1 MNAELIGNQ
10 INRTVKLAMD
20 SGEANSPEEARR
32 IFERYR
38 LRLNV
43 GSDVAKSPTLQ
54 ACLLTAI
61 NTGRRCFLGGVE
73 VVGCPEADLLIRWRD
88 CRTLSKAVARL
99 QGRLVQRTAGDAPQI
114 IIGEADHLDGESEFA
129 VRATF
134 DGWLGG
140 VTPLDE
146 VKRLNECDEFTP
158 SGVLAGALVVS
169 EAFQFVRGRN
179 AQAGRRSVGLSLWQ
193 PDSAD
198 DWLDNREVGPKLE
211 WLPARLWL
219 IGLGHL
225 GQAYLWALGF
235 LPYIEPSDVQLI
247 LQDFDTLVPA
257 NDSTSPLTDYSL
269 IDKKK
274 TRAMADWAAQRGF
287 TTRIVERR
295 FTSNFQIDPEE
306 PQVALCGVDNIAA
319 RAALE
324 DAGFAQI
331 IEAGLGRGNE
341 EYLAFQMHC
350 FPASKSARERW
361 GTNSSGP
368 VSPSS
373 LIVNPAYQS
382 LAKNGLN
389 QCGLTMLANRAVGA
403 SFVGTFTSTIVVAE
417 LLRMAMGGMRY
428 EVVDGSL
435 RSPDRLNLIAAK
447 PSDLPFNPGVTRA
460 RHEPVKENLA
470 ACPTGFIESEE

>member
-1 MNAELIGNQ
+1 MNAELIGNE

-20 SGEANSPEEARR
+20 SGEAKSPEEARR

-54 ACLLTAI
+54 ACLLTAV

-73 VVGCPEADLLIRWRD
+73 VIGCPDANLLIRWRD
-88 CRTLSKAVARL
+88 CRTLSEAVADL
-99 QGRLVQRTAGDAPQI
+99 QGRLVQRTSGNVPQIVIGDA
-114 IIGEADHLDGESEFA
+114 DNLDGESEFA
-129 VRATF
+129 MRATF

-146 VKRLNECDEFTP
+146 MKRLNERDEFTP
-158 SGVLAGALVVS
+158 SGVLAGALAVS
-169 EAFQFVRGRN
+169 ESFQFIRGRN

-193 PDSAD
+193 PDSAS

-225 GQAYLWALGF
+225 GQAYLWTLGF
-235 LPYIEPSDVQLI
+235 LPYSEPSEVQFI
-247 LQDFDTLVPA
+247 LQDYDTLVPA

-274 TRAMADWAAQRGF
+274 TRAMAEWAEQRGF
-287 TTRIVERR
+287 KTRIVERR
-295 FTSNFQIDPEE
+295 FASNFQIDPEE
-306 PQVALCGVDNIAA
+306 PQVALCGVDNAAA

-341 EYLAFQMHC
+341 EYLAFQIHC

-368 VSPSS
+368 VAPSS
-373 LIVNPAYQS
+373 LIGNPAYQS
-382 LAKNGLN
+382 LATSGLN

-403 SFVGTFTSTIVVAE
+403 SFVGTFTSTIVIAE
-417 LLRMAMGGMRY
+417 LLRMAIGGARY

-435 RSPDRLNLIAAK
+435 RSPDRLNVIAAK
-447 PSDLPFNPGVTRA
+447 LSGSPFNPGVARA
-460 RHEPVKENLA
+460 RHDSIRERENLA
-470 ACPTGFIESEE
+470 A

>member
-1 MNAELIGNQ
+1 MSDSGDEQMNVELIGNE

-20 SGEANSPEEARR
+20 SGEATSPEEARR

-38 LRLNV
+38 LCLNV

-54 ACLLTAI
+54 ACLLTAV

-73 VVGCPEADLLIRWRD
+73 VVGCPDADLLIRWRD
-88 CRTLSKAVARL
+88 CHTLSEAVADL
-99 QGRLVQRTAGDAPQI
+99 QGSLVQRTPSNVPQI
-114 IIGEADHLDGESEFA
+114 VIGDTDNLDGESEFA

-146 VKRLNECDEFTP
+146 LKRLNERHEFTP
-158 SGVLAGALVVS
+158 SGVMAGALAVS
-169 EAFQFVRGRN
+169 EAFQFIRGRN

-193 PDSAD
+193 PDSAT
-198 DWLDNREVGPKLE
+198 DWLDNQDVGPKLE

-225 GQAYLWALGF
+225 GQAYLWTLGF

-257 NDSTSPLTDYSL
+257 NDSTSPLTDYSQ
-269 IDKKK
+269 IDRKK
-274 TRAMADWAAQRGF
+274 TRAMAEWAEQRGF

-295 FTSNFQIDPEE
+295 FASNFQIEPEE
-306 PQVALCGVDNIAA
+306 PQVALCGVDNAAA

-350 FPASKSARERW
+350 FPAYKSARHRW
-361 GTNSSGP
+361 GANSSGLIA
-368 VSPSS
+368 PSS
-373 LIVNPAYQS
+373 LIGNPAYQS
-382 LAKNGLN
+382 LATSGLDR
-389 QCGLTMLANRAVGA
+389 CGLTMLANRAVGA
-403 SFVGTFTSTIVVAE
+403 SFVGTFTSTIVIAE
-417 LLRMAMGGMRY
+417 LLRMTMGGPRY
-428 EVVDGSL
+428 EVIDGSL
-435 RSPDRLNLIAAK
+435 RSPDRLNVIASK
-447 PSDLPFNPGVTRA
+447 PSDLPFNPGVARA
-460 RHEPVKENLA
+460 RDDSVKENLA
-470 ACPTGFIESEE
+470 A